1 MSEQEISTVRND
13 YKAYLE
19 TKLGNIASYTPKATI
34 LQEQWTGITWPT
46 SDKANYNPSTGVDKD
61 TLVRVG
67 KGSVAAP
74 GGFVSAIFWS
84 QPNGDELSLSVV
96 ARRKS
101 IQNCIGTSRIVC
113 KVLKRAAVLIG
124 QQQR

>member
-19 TKLGNIASYTPKATI
+19 TELGNVASYTPKATI

-46 SDKANYNPSTGVDKD
+46 SDEADYNPSTGVDKD

-67 KGSVAAP
+67 KASVAAP
-74 GGFVSAIFWS
+74 DGFVSAIF
-84 QPNGDELSLSVV
+84 GLSP
-96 ARRKS
+96 R
-101 IQNCIGTSRIVC
+101 
-113 KVLKRAAVLIG
+113 
-124 QQQR
+124 